1 MAKLYTKS
9 LLILIAAEFIRGK
22 YILVQIYHSKG
33 SNINLY
39 KLHSRDL
46 KLGARLNFCKN
57 EASEKASECR
67 YW

>member
-39 KLHSRDL
+39 NLHSRDL
-46 KLGARLNFCKN
+46 KLGG
-57 EASEKASECR
+57 KAKFL
-67 YW
+67 